1 MLSRLQDIYLVFFFL
16 SWIEERKWKKK
27 GIGRRKKESKR
38 KGKHQEKE
46 RNSENIEERKK
57 EKLLEKKKKKKIKSS
72 VQKEVW
78 WLLCLI
84 FWFWVFV
91 YLNLYDS
98 MILRKAFRCYRLLL
112 FINWALWDFH
122 VLQRL

>member
-1 MLSRLQDIYLVFFFL
+1 MEKGRY
-16 SWIEERKWKKK
+16 WAEEKK
-27 GIGRRKKESKR
+27 GKEKENIR
-38 KGKHQEKE
+38 EKE

-57 EKLLEKKKKKKIKSS
+57 QLMEKKKKIKSS

-78 WLLCLI
+78 WLLSLI

-98 MILRKAFRCYRLLL
+98 MILRKAFRFYRLLL
-112 FINWALWDFH
+112 FINWVVWDFY
-122 VLQRL
+122 VLQHL